1 MAAGSEKFAFA
12 RFPGGACASATSGR
26 RLRVVDVA
34 LVHSE
39 VVYIGGIGKT
49 TTVFDCADHRRS
61 T

>member
-12 RFPGGACASATSGR
+12 RFPGVPRQCDVCGR

-34 LVHSE
+34 LVPSE
-39 VVYIGGIGKT
+39 VVYVGGIGKT
-49 TTVFDCADHRRS
+49 TTAFYCADHRRS